1 MKNFPTPEQ
10 ALSRLAAL
18 CARSEQC
25 SSDIEKKLEK
35 MHLQPGDARRIME
48 RLKELKFVD
57 DERFAR
63 AYAHDKLEYQLW
75 GRMKISRG
83 LWAKRIPR
91 DLIDDA
97 LDNLDPDI
105 YRNTAARVVASKMRQ
120 LGDEAF
126 TREGRD
132 KILRFAMGRGFEAGL
147 VIKILSYL
155 IKKRLEESRGDDEMD

>member
-1 MKNFPTPEQ
+1 MKGYPSPEQ

-25 SSDIEKKLEK
+25 TADITKKLEK
-35 MHLQPGDARRIME
+35 MHLPPGEQQRIMA
-48 RLKELKFVD
+48 RLKELRFVD

-91 DLIDDA
+91 QLIENA
-97 LDNLDPDI
+97 IEELDPTV
-105 YRNTAARVVASKMRQ
+105 YRKTAARVIAAKIRH
-120 LGDEAF
+120 LGAEAL

-132 KILRFAMGRGFEAGL
+132 KILRHAMSRGFEASL
-147 VIKILSYL
+147 SIKIMSAL
-155 IKKRLEESRGDDEMD
+155 IKRLQEREESDEMD

>member
-25 SSDIEKKLEK
+25 SADIEKKLEK
-35 MHLQPGDARRIME
+35 MHLPPGEGRRIMAK
-48 RLKELKFVD
+48 LKEMKFVD
-57 DERFAR
+57 DARFAR

-75 GRMKISRG
+75 GRIKISRG

-91 DLIDDA
+91 EMIDDA
-97 LDNLDPDI
+97 LDALDPEV
-105 YRNTAARVVASKMRQ
+105 YRKVAARVVASKMRQ
-120 LGDEAF
+120 LGDEIF

-132 KILRFAMGRGFEAGL
+132 KILRFAMGRGFESSL
-147 VIKILSYL
+147 VIKIMTIL
-155 IKKRLEESRGDDEMD
+155 INRRREEAGED